1 MKEMERLEDSI
12 RLLEEDTNI
21 SRESPWDQGQASSGT
36 EKRKQELSTHSP
48 NTSTILDVATES
60 PRPSKAT
67 IKILNDFTGFFFC
80 AIQKKECLSSS
91 PLHHSRLKTSALESE
106 QLSVSFETFL
116 RGG

>member
-48 NTSTILDVATES
+48 NASTILDVATES

-67 IKILNDFTGFFFC
+67 IKILNDFTGFFFVPYR
-80 AIQKKECLSSS
+80 KKSAF
-91 PLHHSRLKTSALESE
+91 LHHLCTTVAWKPLLLKVNS
-106 QLSVSFETFL
+106 
-116 RGG
+116 